1 MGGRNLISR
10 APAKLQP
17 ANFAATPQ
25 RRKDALAMGR
35 RKSYPARAN
44 SLVKRAVALGMDCA
58 GVKVTKWRARS
69 VQSFADE

>member
-1 MGGRNLISR
+1 MGGRNLISC
-10 APAKLQP
+10 APAKPQT
-17 ANFAATPQ
+17 ANFAA

-35 RKSYPARAN
+35 RESYPARAN
-44 SLVKRAVALGMDCA
+44 SLVKRPVAVGMDCA